1 MKKYFCG
8 GMLAAAILVAAG
20 LWLFTAPTV
29 AGEAKT
35 GVMVGDRLP
44 VFTVT
49 NSSGESVVIGP
60 GATPVVLNFWATWC
74 PPCRQEIPAF
84 SRLQGK
90 YASNG
95 VQFVGIALDTSD
107 NILNYAKQ
115 NHVSYPLFIA
125 EEKGAELSRQLG
137 NSRLALPYT
146 VVIDPKGEPRL
157 TRLGRVSE
165 QELDTLLHKV
175 TRR

>member
-74 PPCRQEIPAF
+74 PPCRAELPGLAQF
-84 SRLQGK
+84 
-90 YASNG
+90 ASNNEG
-95 VQFVGIALDTSD
+95 SVQFYGIDLQESPQVVEAFLAEQKLVLPVVYDRD
-107 NILNYAKQ
+107 GQVARMFA
-115 NHVSYPLFIA
+115 VRFIPTTIVTDAQGIIVFRKSGPVTA
-125 EEKGAELSRQLG
+125 EE
-137 NSRLALPYT
+137 
-146 VVIDPKGEPRL
+146 L
-157 TRLGRVSE
+157 TGVLN
-165 QELDTLLHKV
+165 Q
-175 TRR
+175 